1 MNTPSHPIPVVSNP
15 SIKAMESSI
24 RTLPKPSKAS
34 QFVLLAIVVIA
45 LAALV
50 LSFFLFVDKTEKNKE
65 EVARQEALAWEIKHI
80 NAQSFR
86 SLDRD
91 LTKSVQ
97 DESFIFFN
105 FYTTPP
111 GANVYQNGNYLGT
124 TPIEQKKLPKSAEN
138 EEVHLVIVLD
148 GHRIERRTI
157 QLADNYSDTI
167 ELEKMVAIPNA
178 KTVDGM
184 IVTEDGGLEEAGVFA
199 NKAIVMP
206 EDDDAPDDIPNNK
219 NNAASPV
226 KKPAPE
232 KPSSA
237 ARKPPK
243 PASDDDDIVL
253 PD

>member
-24 RTLPKPSKAS
+24 RTLPKPSKAT

-50 LSFFLFVDKTEKNKE
+50 LSFFLIVDKTEKNKE

-91 LTKSVQ
+91 LTKSIQ

-148 GHRIERRTI
+148 GYRIERRTI
-157 QLADNYSDTI
+157 QLLDNYSDTI
-167 ELEKMVAIPNA
+167 ELEKMTILPNA

-184 IVTEDGGLEEAGVFA
+184 IVTEDGGFEEAGVFA

-206 EDDDAPDDIPNNK
+206 EEDEPDVILNNQ

-232 KPSSA
+232 KPSSTSK
-237 ARKPPK
+237 KPPK